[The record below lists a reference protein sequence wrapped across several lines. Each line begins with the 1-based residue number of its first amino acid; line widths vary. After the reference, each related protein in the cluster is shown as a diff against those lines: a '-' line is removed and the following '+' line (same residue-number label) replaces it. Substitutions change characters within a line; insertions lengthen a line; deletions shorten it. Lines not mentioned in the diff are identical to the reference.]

1 MLHGDTI
8 TTLTSS
14 RDESRQPELP
24 VVMLPREPVS
34 LQTKRD
40 DAGDLIKG
48 YKSQFSVRDEG
59 LSFNHTSTHGSLSVD
74 VKWSAIRIV
83 MELFK

>member
-1 MLHGDTI
+1 MLHGETI
-8 TTLTSS
+8 TSLTGS

-24 VVMLPREPVS
+24 VVVLPREPVS

-40 DAGDLIKG
+40 DVGDLIKG
-48 YKSQFSVRDEG
+48 YRSHFSIKDEG
-59 LSFNHTSTHGSLSVD
+59 LSLNHTSTHGSFSVD
-74 VKWSAIRIV
+74 IKWSAVKII